1 LPIVVHVVD
10 DEPSVR
16 KAVGRL
22 LRAAGYDVAVYES
35 AERLLDQLPAN
46 QEPGCILLDIL
57 MPGVNGLAVR
67 ERLKEIGS
75 ALPIVFM
82 TGSTERIVGG
92 TEDFLEKPVSKEK
105 LLDAIERALGSA
117 CPPNSAPVGKS
128 RNSVRPFVVTRP

>member
-1 LPIVVHVVD
+1 MPIVVHVVD

-35 AERLLDQLPAN
+35 AERLLDQLPEN

-67 ERLKEIGS
+67 DRLKEIGS

-117 CPPNSAPVGKS
+117 CPAE
-128 RNSVRPFVVTRP
+128 